1 MNKKYLKSLLSFILT
16 IGLTVPAVAL
26 GNSTAVFGAE
36 SESDSEKSVTISFE
50 NGIHSVT
57 DPADGNRKMVV
68 YCMNNQMLWPHDTD
82 SLGGVSVPKYLNGY
96 LKASD
101 FDSEE
106 KYEECMDRLE
116 SVLYAGYPYNGE
128 SMYEIVA
135 DSKDYVP
142 TDAQFDAMLVPSADV
157 LKAFPELKGHT
168 FTLASLKD
176 KSGANYKA
184 LVKFN
189 QEVIKMVSGGT
200 AAEKETGKAIQQKA
214 FFKAANSVVSCS
226 NYGCTA
232 PEYYSQII
240 GGTDFVTEE
249 QAVEGTQHAVW
260 LTLHEYGIEGND
272 LTASSANALGN
283 VLYEHAKNDDVLKA
297 EPKSSNVFFEGDTTF
312 RKDETSGKWETGWIK
327 LSEPED
333 YDGEYSLQIPT
344 GMTLE
349 KSDKDTETTIRNG
362 EEFRLV
368 SDEKPSENASIT
380 ASAKVQ
386 WLQEMKQYRPA
397 QEVTVNGKK
406 FQRMIGA
413 MVETASLQATLSYS
427 VKEEEKSASNGS
439 GRSDRPG
446 RFEQSGRFKQSRRFE
461 QSGYY
466 GETGRFCGSKQSG
479 KTIESDRHRKQRQ
492 QGIEENNGGKE
503 NHHCNRRRFQSGAV
517 RRGSPSGN
525 RRPVR
530 HRSVQ
535 KKELELKCF
544 HSKRIAPMRW
554 GNPFFT

>member
-36 SESDSEKSVTISFE
+36 SGSDSEESVTISFE

-68 YCMNNQMLWPHDTD
+68 YCMNNQMLWPHETG

-116 SVLYAGYPYNGE
+116 SILYAGYPYNGE

-135 DSKDYVP
+135 DSKDYIP

-176 KSGANYKA
+176 TSGANYKA

-189 QEVIKMVSGGT
+189 REVTKMVSGGT
-200 AAEKETGKAIQQKA
+200 AAEKETGKALQQKP
-214 FFKAANSVVSCS
+214 FFKAANSVVMCS
-226 NYGCTA
+226 DYGCTA
-232 PEYYSQII
+232 PEYYSALN
-240 GGTDFVTEE
+240 GEAHFVTEE

-260 LTLHEYGIEGND
+260 LTLHEYGIEGNN
-272 LTASSANALGN
+272 LTASAANALGN
-283 VLYEHAKNDDVLKA
+283 VLYEYAKTDKVLKT
-297 EPKSSNVFFEGDTTF
+297 EPKSSNVSFEGDTTF

-327 LSEPED
+327 LSEPD
-333 YDGEYSLQIPT
+333 GYDGEYSLQIPT

-368 SDEKPSENASIT
+368 SDEKPSESASIT

-413 MVETASLQATLSYS
+413 MVETASLQTTLSYS
-427 VKEEEKSASNGS
+427 VKEEEKVPPTDPAGPTKPGDSSNPGDSIDPGTTEKPGDSADQNNPEKPSNPT
-439 GRSDRPG
+439 D
-446 RFEQSGRFKQSRRFE
+446 
-461 QSGYY
+461 
-466 GETGRFCGSKQSG
+466 T
-479 KTIESDRHRKQRQ
+479 
-492 QGIEENNGGKE
+492 ENNGSKE
-503 NHHCNRRRFQSGAV
+503 SKKTTAAKKTTIATGDDFNPVLYGGVALLAIAGLFGIV
-517 RRGSPSGN
+517 RYR
-525 RRPVR
+525 
-530 HRSVQ
+530 
-535 KKELELKCF
+535 KK
-544 HSKRIAPMRW
+544 
-554 GNPFFT
+554 N

>member
-36 SESDSEKSVTISFE
+36 SGSDSEKSVTISFE

-82 SLGGVSVPKYLNGY
+82 SLGDVSVPKYLNGY

-214 FFKAANSVVSCS
+214 FFKAANSVVMCS
-226 NYGCTA
+226 DYGCTA
-232 PEYYSQII
+232 PEYYS
-240 GGTDFVTEE
+240 
-249 QAVEGTQHAVW
+249 
-260 LTLHEYGIEGND
+260 
-272 LTASSANALGN
+272 ASAANALGN
-283 VLYEHAKNDDVLKA
+283 VLYEYAKTDKVLKT
-297 EPKSSNVFFEGDTTF
+297 EPKSSNVSFEGDTTF

-368 SDEKPSENASIT
+368 SDEKPSESASIT

-427 VKEEEKSASNGS
+427 VKEEEKTDPAGPTKPGDSSNPGDSSDPGTTEKPGDSADQNNPKKPSNPT
-439 GRSDRPG
+439 D
-446 RFEQSGRFKQSRRFE
+446 
-461 QSGYY
+461 
-466 GETGRFCGSKQSG
+466 T
-479 KTIESDRHRKQRQ
+479 
-492 QGIEENNGGKE
+492 ENNGSKE
-503 NHHCNRRRFQSGAV
+503 SKKTTAAKKAAKTTVATGDDFNPVLYGGVALLAIAGLFGIV
-517 RRGSPSGN
+517 RYR
-525 RRPVR
+525 
-530 HRSVQ
+530 
-535 KKELELKCF
+535 KK
-544 HSKRIAPMRW
+544 
-554 GNPFFT
+554 N

>member
-36 SESDSEKSVTISFE
+36 SGSDSEESVTISFE
-50 NGIHSVT
+50 NGIIHSVA

-68 YCMNNQMLWPHDTD
+68 YCMNNKMLWPHETG

-106 KYEECMDRLE
+106 KYKECMNRLE

-135 DSKDYVP
+135 DSKDYAL

-189 QEVIKMVSGGT
+189 REVIKMV
-200 AAEKETGKAIQQKA
+200 AAEEETGKAIQQKP
-214 FFKAANSVVSCS
+214 FFKAANSVVMCS
-226 NYGCTA
+226 DHGLTA
-232 PEYYSQII
+232 TEYYSVVN
-240 GGTDFVTEE
+240 GEAYFVTEE

-260 LTLHEYGIEGND
+260 LTLHEYGIEGNG

-283 VLYEHAKNDDVLKA
+283 VLYEYAKTDKVLKT
-297 EPKSSNVFFEGDTTF
+297 EPKSSNVSFEGDTTF

-327 LSEPED
+327 LSEPD
-333 YDGEYSLQIPT
+333 GYDGEYSLQIPT

-386 WLQEMKQYRPA
+386 WLQQMKQYRPA

-413 MVETASLQATLSYS
+413 VVETASLQATLSYS
-427 VKEEEKSASNGS
+427 VKEEEKVPPTDPAGPTDPGDSSN
-439 GRSDRPG
+439 PG
-446 RFEQSGRFKQSRRFE
+446 DSTDQNNPENPSNP
-461 QSGYY
+461 
-466 GETGRFCGSKQSG
+466 TD
-479 KTIESDRHRKQRQ
+479 T
-492 QGIEENNGGKE
+492 ENNGSKE
-503 NHHCNRRRFQSGAV
+503 SKKTTAAKKAAKTTVETGDDFNPVLYGGVALLAIAGLFGIV
-517 RRGSPSGN
+517 RYR
-525 RRPVR
+525 
-530 HRSVQ
+530 
-535 KKELELKCF
+535 KK
-544 HSKRIAPMRW
+544 
-554 GNPFFT
+554 N

>member
-16 IGLTVPAVAL
+16 IGLIAPAVVL
-26 GNSTAVFGAE
+26 GNSTTVFGGE
-36 SESDSEKSVTISFE
+36 SGSDSEESVTISFE
-50 NGIHSVT
+50 NGIHSVA

-82 SLGGVSVPKYLNGY
+82 SLGDVSVPKYLNGY

-101 FDSEE
+101 FESEE

-184 LVKFN
+184 LVEFN
-189 QEVIKMVSGGT
+189 REVINMVSSGT
-200 AAEKETGKAIQQKA
+200 AAEKETGKAIQQKP
-214 FFKAANSVVSCS
+214 FYKAANSVVMCS
-226 NYGCTA
+226 DYGYTA
-232 PEYYSQII
+232 P
-240 GGTDFVTEE
+240 
-249 QAVEGTQHAVW
+249 
-260 LTLHEYGIEGND
+260 
-272 LTASSANALGN
+272 
-283 VLYEHAKNDDVLKA
+283 
-297 EPKSSNVFFEGDTTF
+297 
-312 RKDETSGKWETGWIK
+312 
-327 LSEPED
+327 
-333 YDGEYSLQIPT
+333 EYSLQIPT

-349 KSDKDTETTIRNG
+349 KKDKSTEATIRNG

-368 SDEKPSENASIT
+368 SDEKPSENASII
-380 ASAKVQ
+380 ASATVQ

-413 MVETASLQATLSYS
+413 MVETESLQATLSYS
-427 VKEEEKSASNGS
+427 VKEEEKVPPTDPTDPAGPTDPTNPGTTENPGDSADKNNPENPSNPA
-439 GRSDRPG
+439 DT
-446 RFEQSGRFKQSRRFE
+446 EN
-461 QSGYY
+461 
-466 GETGRFCGSKQSG
+466 TGSKDSN
-479 KTIESDRHRKQRQ
+479 KTTGAKETTIATGDDFNPVLYGGVALLAIAGLIGIVRYRKK
-492 QGIEENNGGKE
+492 N
-503 NHHCNRRRFQSGAV
+503 
-517 RRGSPSGN
+517 
-525 RRPVR
+525 
-530 HRSVQ
+530 
-535 KKELELKCF
+535 
-544 HSKRIAPMRW
+544 
-554 GNPFFT
+554 

>member
-1 MNKKYLKSLLSFILT
+1 MNKKNLKSLLSFILT
-16 IGLTVPAVAL
+16 IGLAAPAVVL

-36 SESDSEKSVTISFE
+36 SGSDSENAVTISFE
-50 NGIHSVT
+50 NGIHSVA
-57 DPADGNRKMVV
+57 DPADANRKMVV

-82 SLGGVSVPKYLNGY
+82 SLGDVSVPKYLNGY

-128 SMYEIVA
+128 SMYEIVK

-142 TDAQFDAMLVPSADV
+142 TDAQFDAMLVPPVDV
-157 LKAFPELKGHT
+157 LKAFPELKRHT

-200 AAEKETGKAIQQKA
+200 AAEKETGKAIREKP

-226 NYGCTA
+226 DYGLTA
-232 PEYYSQII
+232 PEYYSAVN
-240 GGTDFVTEE
+240 GEAHFVTEE

-260 LTLHEYGIEGND
+260 LTLNDYGIEGNN
-272 LTASSANALGN
+272 LTASAANALGK
-283 VLYEHAKNDDVLKA
+283 VLYKHAKTDKVLKT
-297 EPKSSNVFFEGDTTF
+297 EPKSSNVSFEGDTTF

-327 LSEPED
+327 LAEAED

-349 KSDKDTETTIRNG
+349 KNNKNTETTIWNG

-368 SDEKPSENASIT
+368 CDEKPSEDASIT

-413 MVETASLQATLSYS
+413 MVETAPLQATLSYS
-427 VKEEEKSASNGS
+427 VKEEEKEPPTDTTDPAGPTNPGDSGDSSNPGTTENPGDSADQNNPENPSNPTDTGNKGS
-439 GRSDRPG
+439 K
-446 RFEQSGRFKQSRRFE
+446 ETKKTTAAKKAAKTTV
-461 QSGYY
+461 
-466 GETGRFCGSKQSG
+466 ETGDDFNPVLYGGVVLLAIAGLFGIVRY
-479 KTIESDRHRKQRQ
+479 RKK
-492 QGIEENNGGKE
+492 N
-503 NHHCNRRRFQSGAV
+503 
-517 RRGSPSGN
+517 
-525 RRPVR
+525 
-530 HRSVQ
+530 
-535 KKELELKCF
+535 
-544 HSKRIAPMRW
+544 
-554 GNPFFT
+554 

>member
-1 MNKKYLKSLLSFILT
+1 MNKKHLKSLLSFILT

-26 GNSTAVFGAE
+26 GNSTAVFGVE
-36 SESDSEKSVTISFE
+36 SGSDSEESVSISFE
-50 NGIHSVT
+50 NGIIHSVA

-68 YCMNNQMLWPHDTD
+68 YCMNNKMLWPHETG

-106 KYEECMDRLE
+106 KYKECMNRLE

-135 DSKDYVP
+135 DSKDYAL

-189 QEVIKMVSGGT
+189 QEVIKMV
-200 AAEKETGKAIQQKA
+200 AAEEETGKAIQQKP
-214 FFKAANSVVSCS
+214 FFKAANSVVMCS
-226 NYGCTA
+226 DHGLTA
-232 PEYYSQII
+232 TEYYSVVN
-240 GGTDFVTEE
+240 GEAHFVTEE

-283 VLYEHAKNDDVLKA
+283 VLYEYAKTDKVLKT
-297 EPKSSNVFFEGDTTF
+297 EPKSSNVSFEGDTTF

-327 LSEPED
+327 LSEPD
-333 YDGEYSLQIPT
+333 GYDGEYSLQIPT

-386 WLQEMKQYRPA
+386 WLQQMKQYRPA
-397 QEVTVNGKK
+397 QEVTVNEKK

-427 VKEEEKSASNGS
+427 VKEEEKVPPTDTTNPAGPTNPGDSGDSSNPGTTENPGDSADQNNPENPSNPTDTENKGS
-439 GRSDRPG
+439 K
-446 RFEQSGRFKQSRRFE
+446 ETKKTTTAKKTTKTTV
-461 QSGYY
+461 
-466 GETGRFCGSKQSG
+466 ETGDDFNPVLYGG
-479 KTIESDRHRKQRQ
+479 VALLAIAGLF
-492 QGIEENNGGKE
+492 GIV
-503 NHHCNRRRFQSGAV
+503 RRR
-517 RRGSPSGN
+517 
-525 RRPVR
+525 
-530 HRSVQ
+530 
-535 KKELELKCF
+535 KK
-544 HSKRIAPMRW
+544 
-554 GNPFFT
+554 N

>member
-1 MNKKYLKSLLSFILT
+1 MNKKNLKSLLSLILT
-16 IGLTVPAVAL
+16 IGLATPAAVL

-36 SESDSEKSVTISFE
+36 SGSDSEKAVTISFE
-50 NGIHSVT
+50 NGIHSVA
-57 DPADGNRKMVV
+57 DPADANRKMVV

-82 SLGGVSVPKYLNGY
+82 SLGDVSVPKYLNGY

-128 SMYEIVA
+128 SLYEIVD

-157 LKAFPELKGHT
+157 LKTFPELKGHT

-189 QEVIKMVSGGT
+189 QDVIKMVSSGT
-200 AAEKETGKAIQQKA
+200 ESEKETGKAIRQKP

-226 NYGCTA
+226 DYGLTA
-232 PEYYSQII
+232 PEYYSAVN
-240 GGTDFVTEE
+240 GGTHFVTEE

-260 LTLHEYGIEGND
+260 LTLNDYGIEGNN
-272 LTASSANALGN
+272 LTASAANALGN
-283 VLYEHAKNDDVLKA
+283 VLYEHAKSDKVLKA
-297 EPKSSNVFFEGDTTF
+297 EPKSSNVSFEGDTEF

-327 LSEPED
+327 LSEPD
-333 YDGEYSLQIPT
+333 AYDGEYSLQIPT
-344 GMTLE
+344 GIVLE
-349 KSDKDTETTIRNG
+349 KKTKNTETTIQSG

-368 SDEKPSENASIT
+368 SEEKPSEDAAIS

-406 FQRMIGA
+406 FQRMVGA
-413 MVETASLQATLSYS
+413 MVETASLQASLTYS
-427 VKEEEKSASNGS
+427 VKEEEKEPPTDSTDPAGPTNPGDSSN
-439 GRSDRPG
+439 PG
-446 RFEQSGRFKQSRRFE
+446 TTENPGDSTDQNNPENPSNP
-461 QSGYY
+461 
-466 GETGRFCGSKQSG
+466 TD
-479 KTIESDRHRKQRQ
+479 T
-492 QGIEENNGGKE
+492 ENNGSKE
-503 NHHCNRRRFQSGAV
+503 SKKTTAAKKTAKTTVETGDDFNPVLYGGVVLLAIAGLIGIRRYR
-517 RRGSPSGN
+517 
-525 RRPVR
+525 
-530 HRSVQ
+530 
-535 KKELELKCF
+535 KK
-544 HSKRIAPMRW
+544 
-554 GNPFFT
+554 N

>member
-1 MNKKYLKSLLSFILT
+1 MNKKNLKSLLSLILT
-16 IGLTVPAVAL
+16 IGLATPAAVL

-36 SESDSEKSVTISFE
+36 SGSDSEKAVTISFE
-50 NGIHSVT
+50 NGIHSVAN
-57 DPADGNRKMVV
+57 PADANRKMVV

-82 SLGGVSVPKYLNGY
+82 SLGDVSVPKYLNGY

-128 SMYEIVA
+128 SLYEIVD

-176 KSGANYKA
+176 KSGENYKA

-189 QEVIKMVSGGT
+189 QEVIKMVSSGT
-200 AAEKETGKAIQQKA
+200 ESEKETGKAIRQKP

-226 NYGCTA
+226 DYGLTA
-232 PEYYSQII
+232 PEYYSAVN
-240 GGTDFVTEE
+240 GGTHFVTEE

-260 LTLHEYGIEGND
+260 LTLNDYGIEGNN
-272 LTASSANALGN
+272 LTASAANALGN
-283 VLYEHAKNDDVLKA
+283 VLYEHAKSDKVLKA
-297 EPKSSNVFFEGDTTF
+297 EPKSSNVSFEGDTEF

-327 LSEPED
+327 LTESED
-333 YDGEYSLQIPT
+333 YDGEYSISLPT

-349 KSDKDTETTIRNG
+349 KKTKNTETTIQSG

-368 SDEKPSENASIT
+368 SEEKPSEDASIT

-386 WLQEMKQYRPA
+386 WLQEMNQYRPA

-427 VKEEEKSASNGS
+427 VKEEEKVPPTDPAGPTDPGDSTNPGDSSNPGTTENPGDSADQNNPENPSNPTDTENKGS
-439 GRSDRPG
+439 KES
-446 RFEQSGRFKQSRRFE
+446 KKTTAAKKTTV
-461 QSGYY
+461 
-466 GETGRFCGSKQSG
+466 ETGDDFNPVLYGGVVLLAIAGLIGIVRY
-479 KTIESDRHRKQRQ
+479 RKK
-492 QGIEENNGGKE
+492 N
-503 NHHCNRRRFQSGAV
+503 
-517 RRGSPSGN
+517 
-525 RRPVR
+525 
-530 HRSVQ
+530 
-535 KKELELKCF
+535 
-544 HSKRIAPMRW
+544 
-554 GNPFFT
+554 

>member
-1 MNKKYLKSLLSFILT
+1 M
-16 IGLTVPAVAL
+16 

-36 SESDSEKSVTISFE
+36 SGSDSEKAVTISFE
-50 NGIHSVT
+50 NGIHSVA
-57 DPADGNRKMVV
+57 DPADANRKMVV

-82 SLGGVSVPKYLNGY
+82 SLGDVSVPKYLNGY

-128 SMYEIVA
+128 SMYEIVK

-157 LKAFPELKGHT
+157 LKAFPELKRHT

-176 KSGANYKA
+176 KSGENYQA

-189 QEVIKMVSGGT
+189 QDVIKMVSSGT
-200 AAEKETGKAIQQKA
+200 ESEKETGKAIRQNP

-226 NYGCTA
+226 DYGLTA
-232 PEYYSQII
+232 PEYYSAVN
-240 GGTDFVTEE
+240 GGTHFVTEE

-260 LTLHEYGIEGND
+260 LTLNDYGIEGNN
-272 LTASSANALGN
+272 LTASAANALGN
-283 VLYEHAKNDDVLKA
+283 VLYEHAKSDKVLKA
-297 EPKSSNVFFEGDTTF
+297 EPKSSNVSFEGDTEF
-312 RKDETSGKWETGWIK
+312 RKDETSGKWKTGWIK
-327 LSEPED
+327 LSEPD
-333 YDGEYSLQIPT
+333 AYDGEYSLQIPT

-349 KSDKDTETTIRNG
+349 KNDKNTETTVWNG
-362 EEFRLV
+362 EEFRLI
-368 SDEKPSENASIT
+368 SDEKPSEDLAIT

-413 MVETASLQATLSYS
+413 MVETESLQATLSYS
-427 VKEEEKSASNGS
+427 VKEEEKEPPTDPAGPTNPGDSSNPGTTENPGDSADQNNPENPSNPTDTENKGS
-439 GRSDRPG
+439 KETKKTTTAKRAA
-446 RFEQSGRFKQSRRFE
+446 KTTV
-461 QSGYY
+461 
-466 GETGRFCGSKQSG
+466 ETGDDFNPVLYGGVVLLAIAGLIGIVRY
-479 KTIESDRHRKQRQ
+479 RKK
-492 QGIEENNGGKE
+492 N
-503 NHHCNRRRFQSGAV
+503 
-517 RRGSPSGN
+517 
-525 RRPVR
+525 
-530 HRSVQ
+530 
-535 KKELELKCF
+535 
-544 HSKRIAPMRW
+544 
-554 GNPFFT
+554 

>member
-1 MNKKYLKSLLSFILT
+1 MNKKNLKSLLSLILT
-16 IGLTVPAVAL
+16 IGLATPAAVL

-36 SESDSEKSVTISFE
+36 SGSDSEKAVTISFE
-50 NGIHSVT
+50 NGIHSVAN
-57 DPADGNRKMVV
+57 PADANRKMVV

-82 SLGGVSVPKYLNGY
+82 SLGDVSVPKYLNGY

-106 KYEECMDRLE
+106 KYEECMNRLE

-128 SMYEIVA
+128 SMYEIVK

-142 TDAQFDAMLVPSADV
+142 TDEQFDAMLVPSADV

-176 KSGANYKA
+176 KSGENYKA

-189 QEVIKMVSGGT
+189 QEVIKMVSSGT
-200 AAEKETGKAIQQKA
+200 ESEKETGKAIRQKP

-226 NYGCTA
+226 DYGLTA
-232 PEYYSQII
+232 PEYYSAVN
-240 GGTDFVTEE
+240 GGTHFVTEE

-260 LTLHEYGIEGND
+260 LTLNDYGIEGNN
-272 LTASSANALGN
+272 LTASAANALGN
-283 VLYEHAKNDDVLKA
+283 VLYEHAKSDKVLKA
-297 EPKSSNVFFEGDTTF
+297 EPKSSNVSFEGDTVF

-327 LSEPED
+327 FTESED
-333 YDGEYSLQIPT
+333 YDGEYSISLPT
-344 GMTLE
+344 GMILE
-349 KSDKDTETTIRNG
+349 KNDKNTETTIQSG

-368 SDEKPSENASIT
+368 SEEKPSEDASIT

-386 WLQEMKQYRPA
+386 WLQEMNQYRPA

-427 VKEEEKSASNGS
+427 VKEEEKVPPTDPAGPTDPGDSNNPGDSSNPGTTEKPGDSADQNNPENPSNPTDTENKGS
-439 GRSDRPG
+439 K
-446 RFEQSGRFKQSRRFE
+446 ETKKTTTAKKTTKTTV
-461 QSGYY
+461 
-466 GETGRFCGSKQSG
+466 ETGDDFNPVLYGGVALLAIAGLFGIVRY
-479 KTIESDRHRKQRQ
+479 RKK
-492 QGIEENNGGKE
+492 N
-503 NHHCNRRRFQSGAV
+503 
-517 RRGSPSGN
+517 
-525 RRPVR
+525 
-530 HRSVQ
+530 
-535 KKELELKCF
+535 
-544 HSKRIAPMRW
+544 
-554 GNPFFT
+554 

>member
-1 MNKKYLKSLLSFILT
+1 
-16 IGLTVPAVAL
+16 
-26 GNSTAVFGAE
+26 
-36 SESDSEKSVTISFE
+36 
-50 NGIHSVT
+50 
-57 DPADGNRKMVV
+57 
-68 YCMNNQMLWPHDTD
+68 MNNQMLWPHDTG
-82 SLGGVSVPKYLNGY
+82 SLGDVSVPKYLNGY

-101 FDSEE
+101 FDNEE

-142 TDAQFDAMLVPSADV
+142 TDAQFDGMLVPSADV

-200 AAEKETGKAIQQKA
+200 AAEKETGKAIQQKP
-214 FFKAANSVVSCS
+214 FFKAANSVVMCS
-226 NYGCTA
+226 DYGCTA
-232 PEYYSQII
+232 PEYYSAMN
-240 GGTDFVTEE
+240 GGTYFVTEE

-260 LTLHEYGIEGND
+260 LTLNDYGIEGNN
-272 LTASSANALGN
+272 LTASAANALGN

-297 EPKSSNVFFEGDTTF
+297 EPKSSNVSFEGDTTF

-327 LSEPED
+327 LSEPD
-333 YDGEYSLQIPT
+333 GYNGEYSLQIPT

-349 KSDKDTETTIRNG
+349 KNDKDTETTIRNG

-368 SDEKPSENASIT
+368 CDEKPSENDSIT

-413 MVETASLQATLSYS
+413 MVETASLQTTLSYS
-427 VKEEEKSASNGS
+427 VKEEEKVPPTDSTDPAGPTDPTNPGDSSN
-439 GRSDRPG
+439 PG
-446 RFEQSGRFKQSRRFE
+446 TTENPGDSTDQNNPENPSNPTDTENK
-461 QSGYY
+461 
-466 GETGRFCGSKQSG
+466 GSKESK
-479 KTIESDRHRKQRQ
+479 KTTAAKKTTIATGDDFNPVLYGGVALLAIAGLFGIVRYRKK
-492 QGIEENNGGKE
+492 N
-503 NHHCNRRRFQSGAV
+503 
-517 RRGSPSGN
+517 
-525 RRPVR
+525 
-530 HRSVQ
+530 
-535 KKELELKCF
+535 
-544 HSKRIAPMRW
+544 
-554 GNPFFT
+554 

>member
-1 MNKKYLKSLLSFILT
+1 M
-16 IGLTVPAVAL
+16 
-26 GNSTAVFGAE
+26 
-36 SESDSEKSVTISFE
+36 
-50 NGIHSVT
+50 
-57 DPADGNRKMVV
+57 
-68 YCMNNQMLWPHDTD
+68 
-82 SLGGVSVPKYLNGY
+82 PKYLNGY

-101 FDSEE
+101 FESEE

-200 AAEKETGKAIQQKA
+200 AAEKETGKALQQKP
-214 FFKAANSVVSCS
+214 FFKAANSVVMCS
-226 NYGCTA
+226 DYGCTA
-232 PEYYSQII
+232 PEYYSALN
-240 GGTDFVTEE
+240 GEAHFVTAE

-260 LTLHEYGIEGND
+260 LTLNDYGIEGNN
-272 LTASSANALGN
+272 LTASAANALGN
-283 VLYEHAKNDDVLKA
+283 VLYEYAKTDKVLKT
-297 EPKSSNVFFEGDTTF
+297 EPKSSNVSFEGDTTF
-312 RKDETSGKWETGWIK
+312 RKDEASGKWESGWIK
-327 LSEPED
+327 LTEAED

-349 KSDKDTETTIRNG
+349 KSDKDTETTIQNG

-368 SDEKPSENASIT
+368 SEEKPSEDASIT

-397 QEVTVNGKK
+397 QEVTVNEKK

-427 VKEEEKSASNGS
+427 VKEEEKEPPTDTTDPAGPTNPGDSSNPGTTENPGDSADQNNPENPSNPTDTGNKGS
-439 GRSDRPG
+439 KES
-446 RFEQSGRFKQSRRFE
+446 KKTTAAKKTAKTTV
-461 QSGYY
+461 
-466 GETGRFCGSKQSG
+466 ETGDDFNPALYGGVALLAIAGLVGVARC
-479 KTIESDRHRKQRQ
+479 RKK
-492 QGIEENNGGKE
+492 N
-503 NHHCNRRRFQSGAV
+503 
-517 RRGSPSGN
+517 
-525 RRPVR
+525 
-530 HRSVQ
+530 
-535 KKELELKCF
+535 
-544 HSKRIAPMRW
+544 
-554 GNPFFT
+554 

>member
-1 MNKKYLKSLLSFILT
+1 MNKKNLKSLLSLILT
-16 IGLTVPAVAL
+16 IGLATPAAVL

-36 SESDSEKSVTISFE
+36 SGSDSEKAVTISFE
-50 NGIHSVT
+50 NGIHSVA
-57 DPADGNRKMVV
+57 DPADANRKMVV

-82 SLGGVSVPKYLNGY
+82 SLGDVSVPKYLNGY

-128 SMYEIVA
+128 SMYEIVK

-142 TDAQFDAMLVPSADV
+142 TDEQFDAMLVPSADV

-176 KSGANYKA
+176 KSGENYKA

-189 QEVIKMVSGGT
+189 QEVIKMVSSGT
-200 AAEKETGKAIQQKA
+200 ESEKETGKAIRQKP

-226 NYGCTA
+226 DYGLTA
-232 PEYYSQII
+232 PEYYSAVN
-240 GGTDFVTEE
+240 GGTHFVTEE

-260 LTLHEYGIEGND
+260 LTLNDYGIEGNT
-272 LTASSANALGN
+272 LTASAANALGN
-283 VLYEHAKNDDVLKA
+283 VLYEHAKSDKVLKA
-297 EPKSSNVFFEGDTTF
+297 EPKSSNVSFEGDTEF

-327 LSEPED
+327 LSEPD
-333 YDGEYSLQIPT
+333 AYDGEYSLQIPT
-344 GMTLE
+344 GIVLE
-349 KSDKDTETTIRNG
+349 KKTKNTETTIQSG

-368 SDEKPSENASIT
+368 SEEKPSEDASIT

-386 WLQEMKQYRPA
+386 WLQEMNQYRPA

-413 MVETASLQATLSYS
+413 MVETASLQAILSYS
-427 VKEEEKSASNGS
+427 VKEEEKVPPTDPAGPTDPGDSNNPGDSSNPGTTEKPGDSADQNNPENPSNPTDTENKGS
-439 GRSDRPG
+439 KES
-446 RFEQSGRFKQSRRFE
+446 KKTTAAKKTTV
-461 QSGYY
+461 
-466 GETGRFCGSKQSG
+466 ETGDDFNPVLYGGVALLAIAGLFGIVRY
-479 KTIESDRHRKQRQ
+479 RKK
-492 QGIEENNGGKE
+492 N
-503 NHHCNRRRFQSGAV
+503 
-517 RRGSPSGN
+517 
-525 RRPVR
+525 
-530 HRSVQ
+530 
-535 KKELELKCF
+535 
-544 HSKRIAPMRW
+544 
-554 GNPFFT
+554 

>member
-16 IGLTVPAVAL
+16 IGLTASAVVL
-26 GNSTAVFGAE
+26 GNRTAVFGAE
-36 SESDSEKSVTISFE
+36 SGSDSAESVTISYE
-50 NGIHSVT
+50 NGIHSVADPT
-57 DPADGNRKMVV
+57 DAGRKMVV
-68 YCMNNQMLWPHDTD
+68 YCMNNKMLWPHDTD
-82 SLGGVSVPKYLNGY
+82 SLGDVSVPKYLNGY

-116 SVLYAGYPYNGE
+116 SILYAGYPYNGE
-128 SMYEIVA
+128 SMYEIVENS
-135 DSKDYVP
+135 DDYIP
-142 TDAQFDAMLVPSADV
+142 TDAEFDAMLVPSSDV

-184 LVKFN
+184 LEKFN
-189 QEVIKMVSGGT
+189 REVTKMVISGN
-200 AAEKETGKAIQQKA
+200 AAERETGKAIQRKV
-214 FFKAANSVVSCS
+214 FYKAANSVVMCS
-226 NYGCTA
+226 EHEGYTA
-232 PEYYSQII
+232 PKLYSEMNGEEY
-240 GGTDFVTEE
+240 FVTEA
-249 QAVEGTQHAVW
+249 QAVDGTQYAVW
-260 LTLHEYGIEGND
+260 LTLNDYGIEGND
-272 LTASSANALGN
+272 LTTSAANALGN

-297 EPKSSNVFFEGDTTF
+297 APKSSNVSFEGDTTF

-327 LSEPED
+327 LSEPD
-333 YDGEYSLQIPT
+333 VYDGEYSLQIPT

-349 KSDKDTETTIRNG
+349 KNNKSTETTIRSG

-427 VKEEEKSASNGS
+427 VKEEEKVPPTDPDGPTDPGTTDPGTTENPGDSADKNNPENPSNPT
-439 GRSDRPG
+439 D
-446 RFEQSGRFKQSRRFE
+446 
-461 QSGYY
+461 
-466 GETGRFCGSKQSG
+466 T
-479 KTIESDRHRKQRQ
+479 
-492 QGIEENNGGKE
+492 ENNGSKE
-503 NHHCNRRRFQSGAV
+503 SKKTTAAKKTTIATGDDFNPVLYGGVALLAIAGLFGIV
-517 RRGSPSGN
+517 RCR
-525 RRPVR
+525 
-530 HRSVQ
+530 
-535 KKELELKCF
+535 KK
-544 HSKRIAPMRW
+544 
-554 GNPFFT
+554 N

>member
-1 MNKKYLKSLLSFILT
+1 
-16 IGLTVPAVAL
+16 
-26 GNSTAVFGAE
+26 
-36 SESDSEKSVTISFE
+36 
-50 NGIHSVT
+50 
-57 DPADGNRKMVV
+57 
-68 YCMNNQMLWPHDTD
+68 MNNKMLWPHETG

-106 KYEECMDRLE
+106 KYEACMNRLE

-214 FFKAANSVVSCS
+214 FFKAANSVVMCS
-226 NYGCTA
+226 DYGCTA
-232 PEYYSQII
+232 PEYYSELN
-240 GGTDFVTEE
+240 GGERFVTEK

-260 LTLHEYGIEGND
+260 LTLHEYGIEGNN
-272 LTASSANALGN
+272 LAASAANALGN
-283 VLYEHAKNDDVLKA
+283 VLYEYAKTDDVLKA
-297 EPKSSNVFFEGDTTF
+297 EPKSSNVSFEGDTTF

-397 QEVTVNGKK
+397 QEVMVNGKK

-427 VKEEEKSASNGS
+427 VKEEEKVPPTDTTDPAGPTNPGDSSDPGTTEKPGDSADQNNPEKPSNPT
-439 GRSDRPG
+439 DT
-446 RFEQSGRFKQSRRFE
+446 EN
-461 QSGYY
+461 
-466 GETGRFCGSKQSG
+466 TGSKDSN
-479 KTIESDRHRKQRQ
+479 KTTGAKETTIATGDDFNPVLYGGVALLAIAGLIGIVRYRKK
-492 QGIEENNGGKE
+492 N
-503 NHHCNRRRFQSGAV
+503 
-517 RRGSPSGN
+517 
-525 RRPVR
+525 
-530 HRSVQ
+530 
-535 KKELELKCF
+535 
-544 HSKRIAPMRW
+544 
-554 GNPFFT
+554 

>member
-36 SESDSEKSVTISFE
+36 SGSDSEKSVTISFE

-68 YCMNNQMLWPHDTD
+68 YCMNNKMLWPHETG

-157 LKAFPELKGHT
+157 LKAFPELKNHT

-189 QEVIKMVSGGT
+189 QEVTKMVSGGT
-200 AAEKETGKAIQQKA
+200 AAEKETGKAIQQKP

-232 PEYYSQII
+232 PEYYSKMI

-249 QAVEGTQHAVW
+249 QAVEGTQYAVW
-260 LTLHEYGIEGND
+260 LTLNDYGIEGND
-272 LTASSANALGN
+272 LTDSTRNALGN
-283 VLYEHAKNDDVLKA
+283 VLYEHAKNDDVLKT
-297 EPKSSNVFFEGDTTF
+297 EPKSSNVSFEGDTTF

-349 KSDKDTETTIRNG
+349 KSDKSTETTIRSG

-368 SDEKPSENASIT
+368 SEEKPSEDASIT

-397 QEVTVNGKK
+397 QEVTVKGKK

-427 VKEEEKSASNGS
+427 VKEEEKVPPTDPAGPTDPTKPGDSSNPGDSSDPGTTEKPGDSADQNNPEKPSNPT
-439 GRSDRPG
+439 D
-446 RFEQSGRFKQSRRFE
+446 
-461 QSGYY
+461 
-466 GETGRFCGSKQSG
+466 T
-479 KTIESDRHRKQRQ
+479 
-492 QGIEENNGGKE
+492 ENNVSKE
-503 NHHCNRRRFQSGAV
+503 SKKTTAAKKTTIATGDDFNPVLYGVVALLAIAGLFGIV
-517 RRGSPSGN
+517 RYR
-525 RRPVR
+525 
-530 HRSVQ
+530 
-535 KKELELKCF
+535 KK
-544 HSKRIAPMRW
+544 
-554 GNPFFT
+554 N